1 MVRRMADVRRVPVA
15 PARLGVQRGWFSATS
30 PRRRSRP
37 GSATCQPD
45 WAPAGVRCSYT
56 ILAQVLDAAVDMG
69 LIAASPAAR
78 VRLPRVPRAEMRFL
92 TPVEL
97 EVLAA
102 AIDSRWRAL
111 VLVMAWATLP
121 IGEAVGLRRVD
132 VDPVAGTLRVANSV
146 VEVDG
151 RLIEDHPRPTP
162 AGGP

>member
-1 MVRRMADVRRVPVA
+1 M
-15 PARLGVQRGWFSATS
+15 
-30 PRRRSRP
+30 
-37 GSATCQPD
+37 
-45 WAPAGVRCSYT
+45 RCSYT